1 MQHLEFGRGSSELY
15 GHNSECSHPVPDFSA
30 DNRVVTT
37 GLAGGPLAAFRAK
50 LASGELVTDP
60 SQALAIERL
69 QTLWNQLRG
78 YEPPAQHATPAR
90 LFSRLLHRKTAP
102 DDIPE
107 SYPHGL
113 YLVGDVGR
121 GKSMLM
127 DLFFAAANVEKKR
140 RIHFNAFMQET
151 HRRIHAWRRQPERL
165 DDPGSD
171 DPIPPLADQIAS
183 EASLLCFDEFQV
195 NDIADAM
202 ILGRLFKALF
212 ARGVVVVAT
221 SNTAPEDLF
230 AGQPGRDAFLPFIA
244 LIQQYLDLLIM
255 GGSRDFRRQR
265 LQSLPT
271 WHVPAGIEARTSLDE
286 AFTRLSARATAT
298 AERLLVSGHTL
309 TVPVAAGGVARF
321 DFDTLCRQAL
331 GAGDYGALATHYQA
345 LILDDV
351 PQLSPENHD
360 AARRFITLVDELYE
374 HRVKLVASAAALPD
388 NLYEAGDGAAAFRR
402 TASRLVEMQS
412 EEYLSL
418 PHLT

>member
-1 MQHLEFGRGSSELY
+1 M
-15 GHNSECSHPVPDFSA
+15 PDYVGDS
-30 DNRVVTT
+30 RVVM
-37 GLAGGPLAAFRAK
+37 AESSGGPLPAFRAK
-50 LASGELVTDP
+50 IAAGELVPDP
-60 SQALAIERL
+60 SQAAAVERL
-69 QTLWNQLRG
+69 QTLWKRLRG
-78 YEPPAQHATPAR
+78 YVPPPHQAPSTG
-90 LFSRLLHRKTAP
+90 LFGRLLGRKPPP

-107 SYPHGL
+107 NYPHGL

-127 DLFFAAANVEKKR
+127 DLFFAAAEVENKR
-140 RIHFNAFMQET
+140 RIHFNAFMQEA

-165 DDPGSD
+165 ADPGSD
-171 DPIPPLADQIAS
+171 DPIPPLADKIAA

-221 SNTAPEDLF
+221 SNTAPDDLF

-244 LIQQYLDLLIM
+244 LIKQYLDLLIM
-255 GGSRDFRRQR
+255 AGSRDFRRQR
-265 LQSLPT
+265 LQMLAT
-271 WHVPAGIEARTSLDE
+271 WHVPAGAEARATLDE
-286 AFTRLSARATAT
+286 AFTRLSARATPKP
-298 AERLLVSGHTL
+298 ERLLVSGHTL
-309 TVPVAAGGVARF
+309 TVPIAAGGVARF
-321 DFDTLCRQAL
+321 DFDGLCRQAL

-351 PQLSPENHD
+351 PRLSPENHD

-388 NLYEAGDGAAAFRR
+388 QLYEAGDGAAAFRR
-402 TASRLVEMQS
+402 TASRLIEMQS
-412 EEYLSL
+412 EEYLAL

>member
-1 MQHLEFGRGSSELY
+1 M
-15 GHNSECSHPVPDFSA
+15 D
-30 DNRVVTT
+30 
-37 GLAGGPLAAFRAK
+37 GGPLPAFRAK
-50 LASGELVTDP
+50 LSAGELMTDP
-60 SQALAIERL
+60 AQALAAERL
-69 QTLWNQLRG
+69 QLLWNRLRG
-78 YEPPAQHATPAR
+78 YTPPALAKPAG
-90 LFSRLLHRKTAP
+90 LFSRFRRRST

-107 SYPHGL
+107 DYPHGL

-127 DLFFAAANVEKKR
+127 DLFFAAADVEKKR
-140 RIHFNAFMQET
+140 RIHFNAFMQEA

-165 DDPGSD
+165 DDPGAD
-171 DPIPPLADQIAS
+171 DPIPPLANAIAA

-221 SNTAPEDLF
+221 SNTTPDDLF
-230 AGQPGRDAFLPFIA
+230 AGQPGRDAFLPFIG
-244 LIQQYLDLLIM
+244 LIKQYLDILVL

-271 WHVPAGIEARTSLDE
+271 WHVPAGPEAQSALDQ
-286 AFTRLSARATAT
+286 AFTSLSARATPKP
-298 AERLLVSGHTL
+298 ERLLVSGHTL
-309 TVPVAAGGVARF
+309 AVPIAAGGVARF
-321 DFDTLCRQAL
+321 DFDQLCRQAL

-345 LILDDV
+345 LVLDDV

-374 HRVKLVASAAALPD
+374 HRVKLVASAAAAPD
-388 NLYEAGDGAAAFRR
+388 NLYEAGEGAAAFRR

-412 EEYLSL
+412 QEYLAL